1 MVANVGKEH
10 LCPQHAT
17 TRDFPL
23 LLQFPL
29 SATAPMVWLPYT
41 AIDQLLQALQ
51 ESSTNHHNSVVGAA
65 DPEKKEKN
73 WELGPG
79 QGRSADSDAF
89 PLAQLYQKLH
99 AKLEDY
105 QEKVSVAT
113 RDRLYRR
120 N

>member
-1 MVANVGKEH
+1 
-10 LCPQHAT
+10 
-17 TRDFPL
+17 
-23 LLQFPL
+23 
-29 SATAPMVWLPYT
+29 MVWLPYT

-65 DPEKKEKN
+65 DPEIRKKIGN
-73 WELGPG
+73 WVQDRAGVPI
-79 QGRSADSDAF
+79 SDAL

-99 AKLEDY
+99 ATLEDY